1 MQLSYKCLSD
11 NFSLSKVF
19 SSLGEFAD
27 VYKGIL
33 KSHEGKG
40 VVAVKVL
47 RVSPV
52 MHCLDKMDI
61 VQRSLNH
68 SVRLTLLIFC

>member
-1 MQLSYKCLSD
+1 MSD
-11 NFSLSKVF
+11 NFSLSMVF

-33 KSHEGKG
+33 KSREG

-52 MHCLDKMDI
+52 MHCFDKMDI

-68 SVRLTLLIFC
+68 SVRLTLLSFC

>member
-1 MQLSYKCLSD
+1 MILAYIDTYRLSYSAFVQLSYKYSSD
-11 NFSLSKVF
+11 NYSLSKVF

-33 KSHEGKG
+33 KSREGKG

-52 MHCLDKMDI
+52 MHCSDKM
-61 VQRSLNH
+61 
-68 SVRLTLLIFC
+68 

>member
-1 MQLSYKCLSD
+1 M
-11 NFSLSKVF
+11 
-19 SSLGEFAD
+19 D

-33 KSHEGKG
+33 KSREDKG
-40 VVAVKVL
+40 AVAVKVL

-61 VQRSLNH
+61 VQCSLNH

>member
-1 MQLSYKCLSD
+1 MSD
-11 NFSLSKVF
+11 NFSLSMVF

-33 KSHEGKG
+33 KSREG

-52 MHCLDKMDI
+52 MHCFDKMDI
-61 VQRSLNH
+61 VQRRLNH
-68 SVRLTLLIFC
+68 SVKLTLLIFC